1 MSGKAFFAQ
10 RVRDGQGD
18 PRIWPPGELVVLAS
32 EYDAL
37 RAEVEAWRADAERYR
52 YLRDTV
58 GMRYKRPGAPIAASA
73 EACDQLID
81 ADRRQAVSA

>member
-18 PRIWPPGELVVLAS
+18 PRIWPPGEQVVLAS

-58 GMRYKRPGAPIAASA
+58 GMRYKRPGVDIARTA
-73 EACDQLID
+73 EATDQLID
-81 ADRRQAVSA
+81 ADRLHGVPA